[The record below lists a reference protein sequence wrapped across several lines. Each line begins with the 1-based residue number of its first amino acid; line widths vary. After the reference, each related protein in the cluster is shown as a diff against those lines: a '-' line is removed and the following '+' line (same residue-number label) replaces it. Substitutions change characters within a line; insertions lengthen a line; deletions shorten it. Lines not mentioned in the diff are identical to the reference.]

1 MKTTKSL
8 ASFHPFRA
16 YRVFEL
22 SKTKIIAHLL
32 FTVLSIVF
40 CYYLANNWSPEDY
53 FIYKIN
59 MKSLG
64 LNLQQIILTCTILC
78 ILWTTASAIPDNWTP
93 MRPILRG
100 ISILLILAFLSL
112 IIFPMSFNW
121 SEQSLLQRDLFLCRQ
136 ALYVLSSLYW
146 LTTFALPIKLKHLL
160 FSYLRLILTI
170 SLAPLVLIP
179 VSWIFIEKLGAT
191 FAIVFLPWWIPLVL
205 LSIFVNEY
213 SLLVSKMERV

>member
-1 MKTTKSL
+1 MNL
-8 ASFHPFRA
+8 LIHLM
-16 YRVFEL
+16 L
-22 SKTKIIAHLL
+22 SA
-32 FTVLSIVF
+32 LSIIF
-40 CYYLANNWSPEDY
+40 CYFIVNNWSPEDY

-59 MKSLG
+59 MTSLG
-64 LNLQQIILTCTILC
+64 LNLQQIILTCTLLC
-78 ILWTTASAIPDNWTP
+78 ILWATAFTIPDSWTP
-93 MRPILRG
+93 LRPIFRG

-121 SEQSLLQRDLFLCRQ
+121 SETSLLQRDLFLCRQ

-179 VSWIFIEKLGAT
+179 ASWIFIEKLGTT

-205 LSIFVNEY
+205 LSIFVHEY